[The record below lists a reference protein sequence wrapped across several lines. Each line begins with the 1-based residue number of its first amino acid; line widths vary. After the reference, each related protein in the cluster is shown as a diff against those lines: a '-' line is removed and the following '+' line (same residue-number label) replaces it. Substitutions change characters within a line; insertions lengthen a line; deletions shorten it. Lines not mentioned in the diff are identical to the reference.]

1 MKQIVLTVVL
11 LFSIF
16 AGYNCSSEAL
26 PQKDTATLTIF
37 HTNDIMGY
45 LTPCG

>member
-1 MKQIVLTVVL
+1 MKTLSIL
-11 LFSIF
+11 LL
-16 AGYNCSSEAL
+16 SSFFL
-26 PQKDTATLTIF
+26 LIGCRATSDDLGRDSAKLTIF

>member
-1 MKQIVLTVVL
+1 MKRILTTFFML
-11 LFSIF
+11 MLIL
-16 AGYNCSSEAL
+16 AAYNCSSEAV

-37 HTNDIMGY
+37 HTNDILGY